1 MEDSVTKQIKSIRLA
16 ATEIEWLQRYGR
28 SFTAQ
33 FIEDLAILRQSLR
46 RAEAEIAGKFT
57 VEEACLLVDLLNG
70 HLLAPEF
77 FDSLGHLL
85 AEEVLDS
92 CSLDGLDRKWGVDGR
107 QLAEKCRSLT
117 PWQAYAVHHLARLF
131 WAGLCQKYDIREAV
145 SDLFH
150 C

>member
-1 MEDSVTKQIKSIRLA
+1 MEDSVIKQIKSIRLA
-16 ATEIEWLQRYGR
+16 ATEIEWLQRYG
-28 SFTAQ
+28 SGFTTQ
-33 FIEDLAILRQSLR
+33 FTEDLAILRQSLR
-46 RAEAEIAGKFT
+46 RAEAEIAGKFA

-70 HLLAPEF
+70 HILTPEF

-85 AEEVLDS
+85 AEAVLDS
-92 CSLDGLDRKWGVDGR
+92 CLLDGLGRKWGVDGR

-131 WAGLCQKYDIREAV
+131 WAGHSQISDIQEAV